1 MLKKNRVLV
10 AMSGGVDSSVAAAL
24 LLEQGFEV
32 IGLTIAT
39 HKLDDDCRPV
49 ENKKSCC
56 SYTGSI
62 DAYRVCQILG
72 IEHRMIDLTD
82 TFKSTVIDNFINEY
96 LHGRTP
102 NPCVECNTK
111 IKWGPFLT
119 KANEYG
125 AEYLATGHYA
135 KIKQNPDN
143 GRFYISKGIDRSK
156 DQSYALW
163 GLSQEQLS
171 RTIFP
176 LAELTKQE
184 VRRIA
189 EKYNLPVSN
198 KIESQDICFIPNND
212 YHSFLDKQ
220 VPELKQKVEGGNIIF
235 HGQIIGK
242 HKGFPYY
249 TVGQRKGLGVS
260 YSEPLFVRHIDAENN
275 VIEVATLDET
285 FNNGLISE
293 NINLMKYD
301 KLDENK
307 EFIVKIRYNDLG
319 KPAKCYINQ
328 DNYLQVSFIE
338 KRRAVAPGQSVVVYE
353 GDDVVAGAII
363 KKAIR

>member
-1 MLKKNRVLV
+1 MRDKKKVLV

-24 LLEQGFEV
+24 LVEQGFEV

-39 HKLDDDCRPV
+39 HKIDDDCRPV

-72 IEHRMIDLTD
+72 IEHKMIDLTE
-82 TFKSTVIDNFINEY
+82 TFKNTVINNFIEEY

-135 KIKQNPDN
+135 KIMKNENN
-143 GRFYISKGIDRSK
+143 GRYFIRKGMDKSK

-163 GLSQEQLS
+163 GLSQEQLA

-176 LAELTKQE
+176 LAEYTKQE
-184 VRRIA
+184 VREIA
-189 EKYNLPVSN
+189 KKYSLPVFN

-212 YHSFLDKQ
+212 YHSFIEKQ
-220 VPELKQKVEGGNIIF
+220 VPDINEKVSSGNIIF
-235 HGQIIGK
+235 RGKIIGK
-242 HKGFPYY
+242 HKGFPFY
-249 TVGQRKGLGVS
+249 TVGQRKGLGIS
-260 YSEPLFVRHIDAENN
+260 FSKPLYVKKINAQDNI
-275 VIEVATLDET
+275 IEVGTIEET
-285 FNNGLISE
+285 YDNGLIGE
-293 NINLMKYD
+293 NVNLMKYNELSAP
-301 KLDENK
+301 KA
-307 EFIVKIRYNDLG
+307 FSVKIRYNDKG
-319 KPAKCYINQ
+319 KSASCIINENGLLKV
-328 DNYLQVSFIE
+328 DFIE
-338 KRRAVAPGQSVVVYE
+338 KRQAVAPGQSVVIYE
-353 GDDVVAGAII
+353 EDDVVGGAII
-363 KKAIR
+363 KEAF

>member
-1 MLKKNRVLV
+1 MPKKTKILV

-24 LLEQGFEV
+24 LVEQGFEV

-56 SYTGSI
+56 SYTGSV
-62 DAYRVCQILG
+62 DAYRVCHMLG
-72 IEHRMIDLTD
+72 IEHKMIDLTEA
-82 TFKSTVIDNFINEY
+82 FKFSVINNFVNEY
-96 LHGRTP
+96 LNGRTP

-125 AEYLATGHYA
+125 AEFLATGHYA
-135 KIKQNPDN
+135 KIIQNPEN
-143 GRFYISKGIDRSK
+143 GRYYIRKGLDRSK

-163 GLSQEQLS
+163 GLSQEQLA

-184 VRRIA
+184 VREIA
-189 EKYNLPVSN
+189 RKYNLPVFN

-212 YHSFLDKQ
+212 YHSFLEKQ
-220 VPELKQKVEGGNIIF
+220 VPDLKEKVSNGNIIF
-235 HGQIIGK
+235 RGQIIGK
-242 HKGFPYY
+242 HKGFPFY

-260 YSEPLFVRHIDAENN
+260 FSEPLFVRSIDAKTNT
-275 VIEVATLDET
+275 IEVATLDET
-285 FNNGLISE
+285 YNNGLIGE
-293 NINLMKYD
+293 NLNLMKYEY
-301 KLDENK
+301 LNPEI
-307 EFIVKIRYNDLG
+307 EFTVKIRYNDQG
-319 KPAKCYINQ
+319 KAATCKIN
-328 DNYLQVSFIE
+328 NEGELQVNFIE

-363 KKAIR
+363 KKAL

>member
-1 MLKKNRVLV
+1 MHKKKRVLV

-32 IGLTIAT
+32 IGLTIST
-39 HKLDDDCRPV
+39 HKLEDDCRPV

-72 IEHRMIDLTD
+72 IEHKMIDLTE
-82 TFKSTVIDNFINEY
+82 TFKNTVISNFIEEY

-119 KANEYG
+119 KANEFG

-135 KIKQNPDN
+135 KILKNDN
-143 GRFYISKGIDRSK
+143 NDRYFIRKGVDKSK

-163 GLSQEQLS
+163 GLSQEQLA

-176 LAELTKQE
+176 LAEYTKQE
-184 VRRIA
+184 VREIA
-189 EKYNLPVSN
+189 KKYNLPVFN

-212 YHSFLDKQ
+212 YHSFIEKQ
-220 VPELKQKVEGGNIIF
+220 VPEINEKMSSGNIIF
-235 HGQIIGK
+235 RGKIIGK
-242 HKGFPYY
+242 HKGFPFY
-249 TVGQRKGLGVS
+249 TVGQRKGLGIS
-260 YSEPLFVRHIDAENN
+260 FSEPLYVRKINAQDNI
-275 VIEVATLDET
+275 IEVDTIDET
-285 FNNGLISE
+285 YDNGLIGE
-293 NINLMKYD
+293 NVNLMKYNE
-301 KLDENK
+301 LDATIV
-307 EFIVKIRYNDLG
+307 FSVKIRYNDKG
-319 KPAKCYINQ
+319 KPAYCRILENGL
-328 DNYLQVSFIE
+328 LQVDFIE
-338 KRRAVAPGQSVVVYE
+338 KRRAVAPGQSVVIYE
-353 GDDVVAGAII
+353 GEDVVGGAII
-363 KKAIR
+363 KEAL